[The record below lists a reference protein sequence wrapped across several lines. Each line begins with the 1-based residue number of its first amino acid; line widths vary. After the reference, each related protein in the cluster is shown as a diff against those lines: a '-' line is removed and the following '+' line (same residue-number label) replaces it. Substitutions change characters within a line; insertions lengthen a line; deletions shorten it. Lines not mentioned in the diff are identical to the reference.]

1 MAEPAA
7 KRPRLSME
15 DVLLEL
21 ENNEDEPM
29 MAGSDDEFDDI
40 LCTEKERD
48 EWGGIDI
55 EVAENPAMCPEPLL
69 THVEVSPHYS
79 PTPLSSHTHSL
90 PLVSGSR
97 EVPSGGSTSP
107 ATDNLTTLSGGST
120 LPPLTHPVTGGQKTS
135 RSGNSTI
142 PTLPP
147 ISVARG
153 ITDPLS
159 RPLSDYFSLPLSNL
173 VHALQ
178 TQLTLQSHA
187 PAQSHSLTPV
197 TPSLTSVTPSLTS
210 VIPSGSHHCPLRPV
224 QRSQPSHDSDRD
236 DTSPDCWST
245 SLSPIDVAPFVQE
258 VGPRV
263 PIPQSEVEVFNL
275 FFTDEVCS
283 FIVEQTNLYAEEVIG
298 EQYTN
303 WERVSIEELR
313 AYFGFMTL
321 MGIVTEP
328 AIDDYWRRDEL
339 HYSPIADKIS
349 RQRFRDIHRFLHFD
363 NNQHLAQRGEVGYD
377 RLGKVRTI
385 MQVLQ
390 RKLLDLYQPH
400 CENAIDEAMIRFQGR
415 SSLKQYMPAKP
426 VKRGIKVWCRAD
438 SHNGYM
444 CEVQVYTGKG
454 DDVEGGLGKRVV
466 LDLARKLEGKK
477 YHLYFDNFFCSVS
490 LLATLLQ
497 RGLYACGT
505 TRQNYKDFPTELRMN
520 GKGKR
525 EMEKH
530 GLFNR

>member
-55 EVAENPAMCPEPLL
+55 EVAENPAISPEPFL
-69 THVEVSPHYS
+69 THVGVSPHYS
-79 PTPLSSHTHSL
+79 PTPLNSHTHSL
-90 PLVSGSR
+90 PLVTATR
-97 EVPSGGSTSP
+97 EASSGGSTP
-107 ATDNLTTLSGGST
+107 PTTDGLTTLSGGST
-120 LPPLTHPVTGGQKTS
+120 LPPLSSTHTVTGGQKTS
-135 RSGNSTI
+135 RSGSTI

-153 ITDPLS
+153 MTTTHTDPLS

-178 TQLTLQSHA
+178 SQLTLQSHV
-187 PAQSHSLTPV
+187 PSQSH
-197 TPSLTSVTPSLTS
+197 SLTSVTPSLTS
-210 VIPSGSHHCPLRPV
+210 MAAHSSRLPSGSHQCPSQSV
-224 QRSQPSHDSDRD
+224 QRSQPSHDTEPAS
-236 DTSPDCWST
+236 WST
-245 SLSPIDVAPFVQE
+245 SLSPIDIAPFVQE
-258 VGPRV
+258 VGPTV

-283 FIVEQTNLYAEEVIG
+283 YIVEQTNLYAEEVMG
-298 EQYTN
+298 EQYTH
-303 WERVSIEELR
+303 WENVSMEELR

-339 HYSPIADKIS
+339 HYSPIADRIS
-349 RQRFRDIHRFLHFD
+349 RQRFRDVHRFLHFD
-363 NNQHLAQRGEVGYD
+363 QNRHLPQCGEPGYD

-385 MQVLQ
+385 LQ
-390 RKLLDLYQPH
+390 MLQMKLLHLYQPH

-454 DDVEGGLGKRVV
+454 DDTEGGLGQRVV

-477 YHLYFDNFFCSVS
+477 YHLYFDNFFCSVT
-490 LLATLLQ
+490 LLTTLLQ

-505 TRQNYKDFPTELRMN
+505 TRQNYKEFPTELKMS

-525 EMEKH
+525 EMENH